1 MSPTLVE
8 VIPPESPCAT
18 AAGAHAPALIV
29 GLRWLYDTEQ
39 PATAVVDHRG
49 RRLRSAGDRT
59 VRFTPVGWQGRAMVL
74 LIPTADAHG
83 SRRPVSAG
91 ELDAFA
97 ETLRDLGEEVVATWT
112 GQSRGLAALAR
123 PAHPSLRAAVRRYE
137 AGCPEHDADPVCA
150 CGWLATGRDQVIGLT
165 EVQQQIRAHAAT
177 LPLLPGP
184 WPEALDPSG
193 QCAQIA
199 QRVAR
204 NAPLAIYPH

>member
-8 VIPPESPCAT
+8 VIPPDSPCAT

-39 PATAVVDHRG
+39 PATAIVDHRG

-59 VRFTPVGWQGRAMVL
+59 VRFTPVGWQGRAVVV
-74 LIPTADAHG
+74 LIPTADANG

-91 ELDAFA
+91 ELEAFA
-97 ETLRDLGEEVVATWT
+97 ETVRDLGEEVVATWS
-112 GQSRGLAALAR
+112 GQLRGMAALAR

-137 AGCPEHDADPVCA
+137 AGCPEHNGDPVCA
-150 CGWLATGRDQVIGLT
+150 CGWLAIGRDQVIGLT
-165 EVQQQIRAHAAT
+165 EVQQQIRSHAAA
-177 LPLLPGP
+177 LPLLAGP

-199 QRVAR
+199 QRVSR
-204 NAPLAIYPH
+204 NAALAIYPR